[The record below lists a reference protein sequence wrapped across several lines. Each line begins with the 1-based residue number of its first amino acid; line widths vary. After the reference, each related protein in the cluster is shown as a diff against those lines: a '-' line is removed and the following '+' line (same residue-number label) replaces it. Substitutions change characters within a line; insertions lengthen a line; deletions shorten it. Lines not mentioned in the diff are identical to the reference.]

1 MRRAPS
7 IVVAVG
13 LAWAAVALQGARWS
27 YDRAY
32 GPIPT
37 KGHVGRTV
45 TEPRFTILVEQVRSA
60 RTIRIPEGD
69 YGAKPQI
76 IPANGVFVVV
86 IATVA
91 ARRSP
96 VYVASARLHTRLG
109 DYFPTDKLGGGIL
122 TQPAV
127 TPLSYVRFEPGMPRR
142 GAYLFDL
149 PPRALAGA
157 RLDVSD
163 RDTEVAQFGFYR
175 DDPVRF
181 SAEARVDLGI
191 SPAEAV
197 RLDRTAATGYG
208 LPEPS

>member
-1 MRRAPS
+1 MRRALS
-7 IVVAVG
+7 IMVAAG
-13 LAWAAVALQGARWS
+13 LAWAAVALQGAHWS

-32 GPIPT
+32 GPIPSN
-37 KGHVGRTV
+37 GRIGRTV
-45 TEPRFTILVEQVRSA
+45 TEPRFTIRVEQVQTA
-60 RTIRIPEGD
+60 RTIRVPEGE

-76 IPANGVFVVV
+76 IPATGVFVVV

-96 VYVASARLHTRLG
+96 VYVASARLHTRFG

-122 TQPAV
+122 TRPVA
-127 TPLSYVRFEPGMPRR
+127 TPLSYVRFQPGMPRR
-142 GAYLFDL
+142 GAYLFDV

-163 RDTEVAQFGFYR
+163 RDIEDAQFGFYR
-175 DDPVRF
+175 KDPVRF

-191 SPAEAV
+191 SPADAAG
-197 RLDRTAATGYG
+197 LTRTAATGYG
-208 LPEPS
+208 LPEPA